1 MRANTGTTPTDS
13 PLDTPSP
20 HAGPPRDGSGA
31 GPAPGTLRRT
41 ALTALAPM
49 VWGTTYVVTTELLP
63 QGHPM
68 FAGLLRA
75 LPAGLI
81 ALALTRTL
89 PRGAWWG
96 RAAVLGVL
104 NIGLFLPLLFT
115 AAERLPGGVAATLG
129 AAQPM
134 IVALLAVP
142 VLRQRLSVRRL
153 GWGLVGVLG
162 VGLVVIGPSASLD
175 AVGVAAGLGG
185 AATMALGVTL
195 TKRWG
200 RPEGVGPLALTGWQL
215 TAGGLFPLPLTFL
228 FEGAPPAIDGRA
240 ALGYLWLSLVGGLLT
255 YALWFQ
261 GIGRL
266 PVAGVAVLGLLSPLV
281 AAVLGALLLGQTLGV
296 VQLLGFALA
305 LASIVAGQLPE
316 RRAAA
321 RT

>member
-1 MRANTGTTPTDS
+1 M
-13 PLDTPSP
+13 
-20 HAGPPRDGSGA
+20 
-31 GPAPGTLRRT
+31 
-41 ALTALAPM
+41 
-49 VWGTTYVVTTELLP
+49 WGTTYVVTTELLP

-96 RAAVLGVL
+96 KAAALGVL

-129 AAQPM
+129 AAQPV
-134 IVALLAVP
+134 IVALLTVP
-142 VLRQRLSVRRL
+142 VLRQRLSPRRL
-153 GWGLVGVLG
+153 GWGLVGVAG
-162 VGLVVIGPSASLD
+162 VGLVVIGPSAALD

-215 TAGGLFPLPLTFL
+215 TAGGLFLLPLAFL
-228 FEGAPPAIDGRA
+228 FEGAPPAVDGRA
-240 ALGYLWLSLVGGLLT
+240 ALGYLWLGLVGGLLT

-266 PVAGVAVLGLLSPLV
+266 PVTGVAVLGLLSPLV
-281 AAVLGALLLGQTLGV
+281 AAVLGALLLGQTLGA

-305 LASIVAGQLPE
+305 LASIVAGQPPE
-316 RRAAA
+316 RRAVA
-321 RT
+321 RA